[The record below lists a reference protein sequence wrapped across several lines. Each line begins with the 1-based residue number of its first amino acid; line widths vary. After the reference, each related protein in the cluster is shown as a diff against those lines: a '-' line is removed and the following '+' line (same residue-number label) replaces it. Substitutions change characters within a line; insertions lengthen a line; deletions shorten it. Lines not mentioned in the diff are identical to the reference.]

1 MRVHRR
7 ARLDGQQ
14 GRVYDM
20 LGRTYK
26 VAGLYVRIVRVD
38 ADGVTFGSAVKDV
51 KLVNAYFTHAEFA
64 ELELE
69 EATSFDYDMRQMET
83 RSWQ

>member
-1 MRVHRR
+1 
-7 ARLDGQQ
+7 
-14 GRVYDM
+14 M

-26 VAGLYVRIVRVD
+26 VAGYYVRIVRVD

-51 KLVNAYFTHAEFA
+51 RLVNAYFTHAQFA

-69 EATSFDYDMRQMET
+69 EATSFDYDVRQMET
-83 RSWQ
+83 RTWQ